1 MSARPCRVE
10 SDAHYAG
17 NVSPT
22 RRPVLRNA
30 EVEPLDLDGVTSVIV
45 GSSVWVLSLVY
56 VLVRHDHLQ
65 DTGRG
70 WWTYSVLAGL
80 ALGLVGFV
88 YCIRR
93 RSRVRRGL
101 SADRTEGL
109 LRRNSPSPS

>member
-1 MSARPCRVE
+1 
-10 SDAHYAG
+10 
-17 NVSPT
+17 VSPS
-22 RRPVLRNA
+22 RQPVLRNV

-45 GSSVWVLSLVY
+45 GGAAWLVALVY
-56 VLVRHDHLQ
+56 VLVRHDHLS

-70 WWTYSVLAGL
+70 WWLYSVLAGL
-80 ALGLVGFV
+80 ALGGIGFV

-109 LRRNSPSPS
+109 LTRRSTD